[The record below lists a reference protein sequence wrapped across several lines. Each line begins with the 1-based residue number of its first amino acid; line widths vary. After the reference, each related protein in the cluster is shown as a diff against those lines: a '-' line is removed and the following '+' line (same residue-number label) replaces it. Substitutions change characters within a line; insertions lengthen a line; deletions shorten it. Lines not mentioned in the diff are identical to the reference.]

1 MRVFLHELRA
11 QQLIFWRNREAAFF
25 TFLFPILL
33 LVLIGSVY
41 GDEPIEGVDAPTF
54 LLVGL
59 LGYGVAANAFAGLA
73 ITLVVRREAGVLK
86 RVRGTPLG
94 PGTYLAAV
102 IGSTLV
108 VIGLEVVAQLLL
120 GVYILGAEWP
130 DQPMVFAA
138 AILVG
143 TAAFAAL
150 GIAVTTAVKTAE
162 GSSAVVNAI
171 FLPMAFISGVF
182 FSTAEHARLPRGD
195 LASAAAHVPARADPR
210 CVPPGRG
217 VRALRPRR
225 GVPLGP
231 RRLDRGAPAVSLG
244 AQGGRRERLAPPGPA
259 SVVSRA
265 APRRDPRCA
274 ADGAAST
281 MVGAMPAVDS
291 KPTGGPGSRWPRRI
305 LLLGRAMV
313 EPS

>member
-54 LLVGL
+54 LLIGL

-120 GVYILGAEWP
+120 GVYVLGAEWP
-130 DQPMVFAA
+130 DQPLVFAA
-138 AILVG
+138 AVLVG

-150 GIAVTTAVKTAE
+150 GIAVTTAVRTAE

-182 FSTAEHARLPRGD
+182 FSTAEMPSFLEAISEVLPLTYLLELIRAAFLPGEGFA
-195 LASAAAHVPARADPR
+195 ASALA
-210 CVPPGRG
+210 
-217 VRALRPRR
+217 
-225 GVPLGP
+225 
-231 RRLDRGAPAVSLG
+231 AVSLWG
-244 AQGGRRERLAPPGPA
+244 LAGLIVALRRFRWE
-259 SVVSRA
+259 
-265 APRRDPRCA
+265 PRE
-274 ADGAAST
+274 GVAST
-281 MVGAMPAVDS
+281 
-291 KPTGGPGSRWPRRI
+291 
-305 LLLGRAMV
+305 
-313 EPS
+313 